1 MHDPEEL
8 VERRKAAKAARTA
21 AAPQFDGRRL
31 VALGRGD
38 GRSCAE
44 LAALSGLS
52 ESEVRRRI
60 AAELAAEAADR
71 AARESRPS
79 RAHLT
84 SRCRQPWAGGSP
96 TGLGPAGAFPFTT
109 QQPR

>member
-1 MHDPEEL
+1 MIDPEEL
-8 VERRKAAKAARTA
+8 VELRRAAKAARTPP
-21 AAPQFDGRRL
+21 APQFDGRRL

-71 AARESRPS
+71 AASESRPS
-79 RAHLT
+79 RALSPSVAGRGFAPVGDKAAAPRIGALPLT
-84 SRCRQPWAGGSP
+84 DS
-96 TGLGPAGAFPFTT
+96 
-109 QQPR
+109 

>member
-60 AAELAAEAADR
+60 AAELVAEAEDR

-79 RAHLT
+79 RAH
-84 SRCRQPWAGGSP
+84 SRAPSRLAPNRTGERSP
-96 TGLGPAGAFPFTT
+96 QGTP
-109 QQPR
+109 